1 VTKAGIAIRAIGLC
15 KVYHCYKHPVD
26 ALLELVMRRQRHDRF
41 VALDTVNLEVRQGE
55 IVGILGR
62 NGAGKSTLLKLIAG
76 TLERSSGDLD
86 VHGRI
91 TAILELGTGF
101 HMDYTGRENIY
112 MGGLCLGMSRREI
125 DEKLEDIIQFSELSD
140 FIDRPFKTYS
150 TGMQARLTF
159 STATSI
165 DPDIM
170 IVDEALSV
178 GDARFQLKCF
188 NRLQQMRERQT
199 TILLVSHDTNT
210 ITSLCDRAM
219 ILESGRVYA
228 EGNPK
233 HISVSYQNLLFGS
246 SKTKKDM
253 LIERARDLKNNGID
267 KDPDSNAEN
276 AQPNKKNSK
285 QPRNDKVISSETKL
299 RYGSG
304 EARLLDWGLLN
315 DQGNDCNVIAS
326 GTACRLYMILRT
338 MADFDDL
345 SVGFAIKDRRGSV
358 LWGVT
363 NITQKYPPYQARSGE
378 TLTIVADCMM
388 WLANGD
394 YFVTLGAAHLNGGD
408 KIDFVEDAI
417 EFKIIGTSG
426 IFTTSIVNL
435 QTNFRI
441 MDGNAIKIKK

>member
-1 VTKAGIAIRAIGLC
+1 MSESGIAIRAIGLC
-15 KVYHCYKHPVD
+15 KDYHSYKHPVD

-41 VALDTVNLEVRQGE
+41 IALDNVNLEVRRGE

-76 TLERSSGDLD
+76 TLERSSGNLN

-112 MGGLCLGMSRREI
+112 MGGLCLGMSRHEI
-125 DEKLEDIIQFSELSD
+125 EEKLEDIIRFSELSD

-188 NRLQQMRERQT
+188 NRLQQMRDRRA

-210 ITSLCDRAM
+210 ITSLCDRAL

-228 EGNPK
+228 EGTPK
-233 HISVSYQNLLFGS
+233 RISVAYQNLLFGS
-246 SKTKKDM
+246 RKIQKDM
-253 LIERARDLKNNGID
+253 PIEHPGGFKYSGNHQ
-267 KDPDSNAEN
+267 DPDRNKEN
-276 AQPNKKNSK
+276 EQPDKKNSE
-285 QPRNDKVISSETKL
+285 QPRNGKVSSSEAKL

-304 EARLLDWGLLN
+304 EARLLGWGLLN
-315 DQGNDCNVIAS
+315 DQGNDCNVITS

-338 MADFDDL
+338 MADLEDM

-363 NITQKYPPYQARSGE
+363 NITQKYPPCQALSGE
-378 TLTIVADCMM
+378 TITVVADCMM
-388 WLANGD
+388 WLADGD

-417 EFKIIGTSG
+417 EFRVIGTNG

-441 MDGNAIKIKK
+441 IDGNAIKSKN